1 MIGVKGSPAVGVPE
15 RLDASGSGAAVTG
28 LCRLPWPA
36 LRWLEDAVWAVWAAV
51 AELELE
57 ELVELAGLLP
67 DVLAA
72 VLPEG
77 LVVVAQPVSH
87 TVTITSRSGV
97 IFM

>member
-15 RLDASGSGAAVTG
+15 RLDASASGAAVTG

-36 LRWLEDAVWAVWAAV
+36 LRWLEEAVWAAV

-87 TVTITSRSGV
+87 AVTITSRSGV

>member
-36 LRWLEDAVWAVWAAV
+36 LRWLEEAVWAAV

-87 TVTITSRSGV
+87 AVTITSRSGV

>member
-36 LRWLEDAVWAVWAAV
+36 LGWLEDAVWAVWAAV

-87 TVTITSRSGV
+87 AVTITSRSGV

>member
-1 MIGVKGSPAVGVPE
+1 MIGVKGSPAVGVPG

-36 LRWLEDAVWAVWAAV
+36 LGWLEDAVWAAV

>member
-1 MIGVKGSPAVGVPE
+1 MGVPE

-36 LRWLEDAVWAVWAAV
+36 LGWLEDAVWAVW

-87 TVTITSRSGV
+87 AVTITSRSGV

>member
-36 LRWLEDAVWAVWAAV
+36 LGWLEDAVWAAV

-87 TVTITSRSGV
+87 AVTITSRSGV